1 MSLWG
6 GSDLTSASFFAVV
19 IQRYEP
25 EVQGPGGFLGNDVI
39 IRCNVPAFVK
49 EHVTVTS
56 WLQEPS
62 FNIYPS
68 TVSGEYTPLSICVM
82 LFAESSNVFGEEK
95 LATFGTYPFV
105 RGSLKQYQ
113 DCI

>member
-1 MSLWG
+1 L
-6 GSDLTSASFFAVV
+6 GSQYDLFFFAVV
-19 IQRYEP
+19 TQRYEP
-25 EVQGPGGFLGNDVI
+25 EVQSPGGFLGNDVI

-68 TVSGEYTPLSICVM
+68 AVSGKWSQ
-82 LFAESSNVFGEEK
+82 A
-95 LATFGTYPFV
+95 
-105 RGSLKQYQ
+105 GSLRN
-113 DCI
+113 DNGV

>member
-1 MSLWG
+1 MV
-6 GSDLTSASFFAVV
+6 T
-19 IQRYEP
+19 QRYEP

-68 TVSGEYTPLSICVM
+68 AVSGKWI
-82 LFAESSNVFGEEK
+82 
-95 LATFGTYPFV
+95 LA
-105 RGSLKQYQ
+105 GSLRNDNGVCSIYSRLRTVIKWIPQTAEELGQRLHYYRK
-113 DCI
+113 

>member
-1 MSLWG
+1 MTPFFRSVFISVQFLLPCNSWQTFLPIG
-6 GSDLTSASFFAVV
+6 PLAWDLQLDLFAVV
-19 IQRYEP
+19 TQRYEP
-25 EVQGPGGFLGNDVI
+25 EVQSPGGFLGNDVI

-68 TVSGEYTPLSICVM
+68 AVSG
-82 LFAESSNVFGEEK
+82 K
-95 LATFGTYPFV
+95 
-105 RGSLKQYQ
+105 
-113 DCI
+113 

>member
-1 MSLWG
+1 M
-6 GSDLTSASFFAVV
+6 TFFFAVV
-19 IQRYEP
+19 TQRYEP
-25 EVQGPGGFLGNDVI
+25 EVQSPGGFLGNDVI

-68 TVSGEYTPLSICVM
+68 PVSGKW
-82 LFAESSNVFGEEK
+82 K
-95 LATFGTYPFV
+95 LAEALRNDAECEFC
-105 RGSLKQYQ
+105 SLDPAFLTMSKRPTNASLIQ
-113 DCI
+113 CIGA